1 MRPAPVSH
9 LFRRAGAAFGR
20 WGRPGGADGSSPGA
34 KATGGRK
41 IGGLS
46 WRTKSRTV
54 FAATILLVFASSAET
69 YRFFGKYLDRT
80 LTPSGASRWERA
92 DFPVRFRVLENGNLP
107 DFEGLTP
114 ERWRDII
121 ARAFRLWN
129 EVPTARASLVLDEAP
144 LPSEQAD
151 ANDGFNTVGFSSYEG
166 FVDAWFIGLAF
177 WRQEGDRLVGCD
189 IELNPAMFEVLDQRA
204 VDNPEKDMERLA
216 WLEMVV
222 VHEAGHCLGLA
233 HTDLNPIWEAWPEG
247 PPGREGFFP
256 EGSLALSPEPVM
268 SYGGWRD
275 FVGLTP
281 DDAVGVSLLYPT
293 PEFRESRGGVGGR
306 IRFEDGRGVSFA
318 YVQVVEG
325 AGPGSR
331 FGPGV
336 FTDAFGHFLLEGLR
350 PGTHLF
356 WVHPVGA
363 LRAHFGPGQFDDAD
377 LLEVLDIRDRWF
389 WAEVQ
394 AGELVIVPEVTIS
407 TGRTAP

>member
-54 FAATILLVFASSAET
+54 FAATILLVFASSTET
-69 YRFFGKYLDRT
+69 YQFHGTYRERL
-80 LTPSGASRWERA
+80 LTPRLAARWEQA
-92 DFPVRFRVLENGNLP
+92 DFPVHFRVLENGHLP
-107 DFEGLTP
+107 GFEGLTP

-121 ARAFRLWN
+121 ARAFRLWT
-129 EVPTARASLVLDEAP
+129 EVPTARASFVLDEAP
-144 LPSEQAD
+144 LPAEQAD
-151 ANDGFNTVGFSSYEG
+151 FSDGSSTVGFSGAER
-166 FVDAWFIGLAF
+166 FVDAWFIGTGSTRL
-177 WRQEGDRLVGCD
+177 EGGRIVACD
-189 IELNPAMFEVLDQRA
+189 IEVSPAAFEVLDQRA
-204 VDNPEKDMERLA
+204 ADNTEKDMEPLA

-222 VHEAGHCLGLA
+222 AHEAGHCLGLA
-233 HTDLNPIWEAWPEG
+233 HTDLNPIWQAWPEG

-256 EGSLALSPEPVM
+256 EGSPALAPEPVM

-293 PEFRESRGGVGGR
+293 PEFRESRGEVRGR
-306 IRFEDGRGVSFA
+306 ILFEDGRGVPFV

-336 FTDAFGHFLLEGLR
+336 FTDAFGQFLLEGLR

-356 WVHPVGA
+356 WVHPVGE
-363 LRAHFGPGQFDDAD
+363 LRAHPGRFDDAD
-377 LLEVLDIRDRWF
+377 LLEALDIRDRWF

-394 AGELVIVPEVTIS
+394 AGELVIVPEVTVS